1 MNKFKIKNRDARK
14 LFELLS
20 EILTSEIEFSYIKKI
35 VKFYITEIEPDFD
48 IDKNLT
54 KTQKMLYW
62 LDDSTK

>member
-1 MNKFKIKNRDARK
+1 M
-14 LFELLS
+14 
-20 EILTSEIEFSYIKKI
+20 EFSYIKKI